1 MTGKDPSSDRPTQDE
16 DTDKDNLP
24 AQGTHHHAKLR
35 GSRPGDRYIRV
46 VRSAD
51 LPVREISRGRFIAR
65 DTPPASTFGKVSR
78 AVRRGV
84 IGRPL
89 SSSEAEH
96 ERLSKTKALA
106 VFSSDALSSVAY
118 ATQEILFVLLLT
130 GATGLFYSWP
140 IAIGI
145 AVLLGIVIF
154 SYRQTVIAYPGGGG
168 AYIVSKDN
176 LGTNPSLVAA
186 AALLIDYI
194 LTVSVSISAGVAAIT
209 SAFPGMFDYRVTIG
223 VVAIVIVLLLNLRGV
238 SESGTIFSIPTY
250 AFIACMFALIGLGM
264 AVVFGFGLGT
274 HDVEVRGEFGSQE
287 LTLFLI
293 LRAFAAGCTALTGVE
308 AISDGVPAFKKPEA
322 RNAAATLLW
331 MGGLLAAMFL
341 GITYL
346 ANFFDLIP
354 NEEETIISQLARTLV
369 GEGPFYYIV
378 QAFTALILI
387 LAANTAFADFPRLAS
402 FLARDKFLPHQF
414 LFRGDRLAFTT
425 GIFVLGVLSSLL
437 VIIFDA
443 SVTNLIP
450 LYAVGVFTSFTL
462 SQSGMTKR
470 WLGEKSSRQRT
481 VGLIFNGGGAVA
493 TTAVLLVIIATKFLA
508 GAWIIIALVP
518 LIIFLLRGIRGHYQD
533 VAEQLVLT
541 PAEIRDRLRLRKREV
556 CAIVPVDSL
565 NIASTRA
572 LEYAMAICKDV
583 TAVHVAEDAEEV
595 QKLQD
600 KWSESGITV
609 PLVIIESPYRTLIG
623 PLVAYIEQQKFDH
636 PDMLVNVVLPEFV
649 PAHLGEQIMH
659 NQSAFRLKTALL
671 FRPGIVVTDVPYHL
685 SD

>member
-1 MTGKDPSSDRPTQDE
+1 MTGKVPSSDRPTQDE
-16 DTDKDNLP
+16 DTDKDHLP
-24 AQGTHHHAKLR
+24 AQSTHHHAKLR

-65 DTPPASTFGKVSR
+65 ETQPTSTFGRVSQV
-78 AVRRGV
+78 VRRCV

-89 SSSEAEH
+89 TSSEAEH
-96 ERLSKTKALA
+96 ERLSKIKALA

-118 ATQEILFVLLLT
+118 ATQEILVVLLIA
-130 GATGLFYSWP
+130 GAGSLFYSWP
-140 IAIGI
+140 ISIGI

-154 SYRQTVIAYPGGGG
+154 SYRQTVIAYPDGGG

-176 LGTNPSLVAA
+176 LGVYPSLVAA
-186 AALLIDYI
+186 AALQIDYI
-194 LTVSVSISAGVAAIT
+194 LTVSVSVSAGVAAIT
-209 SAFPGMFDYRVTIG
+209 SAIPGVFDYRVYLG
-223 VVAIVIVLLLNLRGV
+223 VGAIVIVLLLNLRGV

-250 AFIACMFALIGLGM
+250 AFITCMFILIALGM
-264 AVVFGFGLGT
+264 ASVLGFGFET
-274 HDVEVRGEFGSQE
+274 HSIEARGEFGSRE
-287 LTLFLI
+287 LTLFLV

-308 AISDGVPAFKKPEA
+308 AISDGVPAFKEPAAK
-322 RNAAATLLW
+322 NAATTLLM
-331 MGGLLAAMFL
+331 MGLILAAMFL

-346 ANFFDLIP
+346 ANSFDLIP

-425 GIFVLGVLSSLL
+425 GIIVLGVLSSLL
-437 VIIFDA
+437 VIIFNA

-450 LYAVGVFTSFTL
+450 LYAIGVFTSFTL

-470 WLGEKSSRQRT
+470 WLGEKPSRQRT
-481 VGLIFNGGGAVA
+481 VGLIFNGGGAIA
-493 TTAVLLVIIATKFLA
+493 TTAVLAVIIATKFLA
-508 GAWIIIALVP
+508 GAWIVIALVP
-518 LIIFLLRGIRGHYQD
+518 LIIFLLRGVHGHYQD
-533 VAEQLVLT
+533 VAEQLALSPV
-541 PAEIRDRLRLRKREV
+541 EIRDRFRLRKREI
-556 CAIVPVDSL
+556 CAIVPVESL

-572 LEYAMAICKDV
+572 LEYAMAICNDV
-583 TAVHVAEDAEEV
+583 TAVHVADDADQAE
-595 QKLQD
+595 KLQD

-623 PLVAYIEQQKFDH
+623 PLVAYIEQQKIEH

-649 PAHLGEQIMH
+649 PAHLGERIMH
-659 NQSAFRLKTALL
+659 NQSAFGLKTALL
-671 FRPGIVVTDVPYHL
+671 FRPGIVLTDVPYHL